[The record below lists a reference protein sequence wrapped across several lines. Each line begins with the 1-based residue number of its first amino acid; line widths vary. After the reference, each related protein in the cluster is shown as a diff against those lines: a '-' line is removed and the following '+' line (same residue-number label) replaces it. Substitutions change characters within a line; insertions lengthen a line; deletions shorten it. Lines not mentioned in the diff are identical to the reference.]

1 MSDLT
6 FLDLDT
12 LKEGDIVGVTYDIAI
27 GFNRFYS
34 HKHVVKGVI
43 KRITPKRTK
52 FVISD
57 THYTDTHYTY
67 IELKGRCVAWDEKAI
82 RENELACEY
91 LETGSKINRL
101 KMARDK
107 NGYNLLSLAKLE
119 DEDLIKISSLV
130 DYLYNKYLVEEEH
143 DS

>member
-12 LKEGDIVGVTYDIAI
+12 LKEGDIVGVTYDITI
-27 GFNRFYS
+27 GFCRFYS
-34 HKHVVKGVI
+34 HKQVVKGVI

-52 FVISD
+52 FMISD
-57 THYTDTHYTY
+57 THYTYR
-67 IELKGRCVAWDEKAI
+67 ELKGRCVAWDEKAI

-91 LETGSKINRL
+91 LETERKINRL
-101 KMARDK
+101 KMVRDK
-107 NGYNLLSLAKLE
+107 HGYNMFSLAKLE
-119 DEDLIKISSLV
+119 DEDLAKISSLV

-143 DS
+143 DN